1 MAKINVKLI
10 MELLNS
16 NMSRNQIA
24 ATRHIGKHSVDDVKR
39 IAEERKI
46 TYEDIRNMSE
56 DDVYRLFFPDRNQLE
71 NLYEQPDYEYV
82 HKELKRTGVTL
93 KLLWQE
99 YKDKCSSLSKIPM
112 GYTKYCRG
120 YSAFVV
126 NNSLTN
132 HLEHKPGM
140 TVEVD
145 WSGPTMEYLNPETH
159 EEVKAY
165 LFVATLP
172 YSQYSY
178 VEACR
183 NMKQDTWLRCHIHMY
198 EFFGGVSVKTTC
210 DNLKTGVVKHPKE
223 GEIILNEAYEAL
235 GNHYMTA
242 IMPTGVRKPKQ
253 KASVEGTVGK
263 VATAIIAALRNDT
276 FYSLEQLQSA
286 VFSKLEKF
294 NKSPFQK
301 REASRWEVFQE
312 EKKFLN
318 PLPDVPYELADWI
331 YKRKINL
338 NCHVVF
344 EKNNY
349 SCPYQYVG
357 SEADLKIT
365 AKTVEIYVKGARIAT
380 HTRFAP
386 GIEYRYSTHP
396 QDMPDQFQKPEWD
409 DARIRSWAYKI
420 GPNCG
425 ECVDRIFAGVKI
437 KEQGYNPSLSLLRL
451 SKKYSEKRL
460 ESACK
465 LALLQIRSPRYHHLK
480 AILAANQDILAEQLQ
495 NKPKNTNTQGYIR
508 GSAYY
513 SGGKTND

>member
-1 MAKINVKLI
+1 MAKINPKLLL
-10 MELLNS
+10 ELIES
-16 NMSRNQIA
+16 GMSRRQICSSRHVSPHTVSEVKQIA
-24 ATRHIGKHSVDDVKR
+24 EKNN
-39 IAEERKI
+39 I
-46 TYEDIRNMSE
+46 TTKDIKNMSE
-56 DDVYRLFFPDRNQLE
+56 DDVYRMFFPDRNQLE
-71 NLYEQPDYEYV
+71 DLYEQPDYEYV
-82 HKELKRTGVTL
+82 HGELKRTGVTL

-99 YKDKCSSLSKIPM
+99 YQDKCASLTKIPM

-120 YSAFVV
+120 YNKFVV
-126 NNSLTN
+126 SNSLTN
-132 HLEHKPGM
+132 HLEHKPGIA
-140 TVEVD
+140 VQVD
-145 WSGPTMEYLNPETH
+145 WSGPTMEYLNPETL
-159 EEVKAY
+159 EPVKAY

-183 NMKQDTWLRCHIHMY
+183 DMKQDSWLRCHIHMY
-198 EFFGGVSVKTTC
+198 EFFGGVPIKCIC
-210 DNLKTGVVKHPKE
+210 DNLKTGVIKHPKE
-223 GEIILNEAYEAL
+223 GEIVLNEAYEAL

-263 VATAIIAALRNDT
+263 VATAIIAALRDQT
-276 FYSLEQLQSA
+276 FYSLEQLQIA
-286 VFSKLEKF
+286 VLSKLEEF
-294 NKSPFQK
+294 NKRPFQK
-301 REASRWEVFQE
+301 RDASRWEVFQE

-318 PLPDVPYELADWI
+318 PLPDVPYEIATWI
-331 YKRKINL
+331 YRRKVNL
-338 NCHVVF
+338 NCHVVY

-357 SEADLKIT
+357 SEADLKVT
-365 AKTVEIYVKGARIAT
+365 DKTVEIFVKGNRVAT
-380 HTRFAP
+380 HQKFAE

-396 QDMPDQFQKPEWD
+396 QDMPDQFQQPEWD
-409 DARIRSWAYKI
+409 DARIRNWAYKI

-425 ECVDRIFAGVKI
+425 ECIDRIFAGVKI

-451 SKKYSEKRL
+451 SKKYSDSRL

-465 LALLQIRSPRYHHLK
+465 LALLQIRSPRYHHLN

-495 NKPKNTNTQGYIR
+495 NKPKTNNTQGYIR

-513 SGGKTND
+513 GGNEND